1 MTPPPPPQQLQKM
14 KGKLITSVFT
24 SHDDKLKT
32 VEALSQDLLKATIN
46 HEALY
51 ALQAHSDLET
61 LLDIVKQSLNN
72 VMNALGEL
80 QDKHHSIDLLCATQL
95 EDLFTLLQATCM
107 AKHMKAKLIISNPS
121 NLFQLQASYLF
132 NGDDVII
139 FLLLP
144 IIPPNLLLC
153 QLKL

>member
-1 MTPPPPPQQLQKM
+1 M

-32 VEALSQDLLKATIN
+32 VEALSQDLLKAAIN
-46 HEALY
+46 YE